1 MAITN
6 KNKVS
11 IQFSNAGMSDIVFL
25 LLLFFMLTS
34 TLVHPT
40 ALKLLLPKGTTQS
53 SARPMTTV
61 SITKDLQYYI
71 EDQPID
77 LEFLESALRSRVQD
91 SPEIYISVH
100 ADRSVPIEYV
110 VNVMNIAAKKPVQ
123 ANSCHYSEI
132 IQVSLLQRRGSRA

>member
-6 KNKVS
+6 KNKVG
-11 IQFSNAGMSDIVFL
+11 INFSNAGMSDIVFL

-53 SARPMTTV
+53 SARPLTTV
-61 SITKDLQYYI
+61 SITKDLQYFI

-77 LEFLESALRSRVQD
+77 IEYLEAALQSRVQD
-91 SPEIYISVH
+91 SPEVYISVH
-100 ADRSVPIEYV
+100 ADRSVPVEYV
-110 VNVMNIAAKKPVQ
+110 VNVMNIAAKNQYKLILATTPK
-123 ANSCHYSEI
+123 
-132 IQVSLLQRRGSRA
+132 

>member
-1 MAITN
+1 MAIRN

-11 IQFSNAGMSDIVFL
+11 INFSSAGMSDIVFL

-61 SITKDLQYYI
+61 SITKDLQYFI

-77 LEFLESALRSRVQD
+77 LEYLEAALQSRVQD
-91 SPEIYISVH
+91 SPEIYIAVH

-110 VNVMNIAAKKPVQ
+110 VNVMNIAAKNQYKLILATTPK
-123 ANSCHYSEI
+123 
-132 IQVSLLQRRGSRA
+132 

>member
-1 MAITN
+1 MAITS

-11 IQFSNAGMSDIVFL
+11 INLSNAGMSDIVFL

-40 ALKLLLPKGTTQS
+40 ALKLLLPKGTTQT

-77 LEFLESALRSRVQD
+77 LEFLEAALQSRVQD

-100 ADRSVPIEYV
+100 ADRSVPVEYV
-110 VNVMNIAAKKPVQ
+110 VNIMNIAAKNQYRLILATTPK
-123 ANSCHYSEI
+123 
-132 IQVSLLQRRGSRA
+132 